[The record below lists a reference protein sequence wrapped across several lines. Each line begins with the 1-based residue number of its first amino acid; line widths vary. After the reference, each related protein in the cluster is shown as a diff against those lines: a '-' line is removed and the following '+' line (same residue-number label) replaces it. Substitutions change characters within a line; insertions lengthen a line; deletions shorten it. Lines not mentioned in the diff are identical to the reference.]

1 MRKLIIGL
9 ALAAGC
15 RTAAPM
21 AGSGSQPPG
30 NVTGA
35 TTEHAA
41 IDQFMAAITAQDVQ
55 ALGGIWGTKD
65 GPAREQMSGDQLQ
78 ERELIMFCYF
88 KHNSYDIVSDA
99 PSLNG
104 DRTFAVLV
112 KFGPI
117 SHTGQFQVTRA
128 KDGRFYVVGVN
139 NFPEFQDV
147 CAAK

>member
-15 RTAAPM
+15 RTGGSMPATDALP
-21 AGSGSQPPG
+21 AG
-30 NVTGA
+30 NLTGA
-35 TTEHAA
+35 ATEHGA
-41 IDQFMAAITAQDVQ
+41 IEQFMAAITAQDLQ

-65 GPAREQMSGDQLQ
+65 GPARDQMSTDQLQ

-88 KHNSYDIVSDA
+88 KHDSFTIVSDA
-99 PSLNG
+99 PALNG
-104 DRTFAVLV
+104 NRTFAVLV

-128 KDGRFYVVGVN
+128 KDGRYYVLGVN

>member
-15 RTAAPM
+15 RTGAPM
-21 AGSGSQPPG
+21 AAPGAQPAG

-35 TTEHAA
+35 ATERGA
-41 IDQFMAAITAQDVQ
+41 IDQFMAAVTAQDLQ
-55 ALGGIWGTKD
+55 ALGAIWGTKD
-65 GPAREQMSGDQLQ
+65 GPARDQMSGDQLQ

-88 KHNSYDIVSDA
+88 KHDAYTIVSDA
-99 PSLNG
+99 PALNG
-104 DRTFAVLV
+104 DRTFAVVV
-112 KFGPI
+112 KFGGI
-117 SHTGQFQVTRA
+117 SHTGQFQVTRG
-128 KDGRFYVVGVN
+128 KDGRYYVLGVN